1 MKNKFVQNVLS
12 FKKAGSKSQLIKFHK
27 ALEDKVLK
35 ENKRDL
41 EDKKAA
47 IQHEVLRMEEELAEY
62 KEDREKE
69 IDELILNV
77 DEKRIGTNKDIKDYA
92 YEYFSMITEKIEFDA
107 HGDNLSSIINIKKET
122 IKAIDYKI
130 KRLDEIMHRINN
142 TSHHI
147 EFTPV
152 VNDEDV
158 E

>member
-12 FKKAGSKSQLIKFHK
+12 FKKAGSKAQLIKFHK
-27 ALEDKVLK
+27 TLEDKVLK

-41 EDKKAA
+41 KDKKEAL
-47 IQHEVLRMEEELAEY
+47 QREVLRMKEELAEH

-77 DEKRIGTNKDIKDYA
+77 DERRIGTNKDIKDYT
-92 YEYFSMITEKIEFDA
+92 YEYFSMIIEKIEFDI
-107 HGDNLSSIINIKKET
+107 HGDKLSSIINIKEET
-122 IKAIDYKI
+122 IKDIDYKI

-142 TSHHI
+142 IS
-147 EFTPV
+147 V
-152 VNDEDV
+152 VNGEDV